1 MSGFVLCC
9 VDGKN
14 FNEAVCDYGVFVS
27 NNTKAPLRFLN
38 IVEHNSNAK
47 KLDLSGNIAL
57 GAKDDLLEKLSHDEE
72 ESSKETIKKSREL
85 LKTIEN
91 RAKETIQTDVSV
103 SLIHGEVVPSLIE
116 LKNDIKI
123 ALLGI
128 NSNQQT
134 KIGDNIQEIIRE
146 IHKPVLLVNQ
156 EFTQPK
162 KILIAYNGSNESKEI
177 LKIVASNPLFGEV
190 QRTIINCNKDKNISK
205 RLLNEA
211 KVIFSEHN
219 INVEIESL
227 QTDKKDMIEY
237 FNKNNFDIL
246 VMGAYSH
253 SRLKEFVFGSFT
265 SYVLEN
271 LNKPILLFR

>member
-1 MSGFVLCC
+1 MGGFVLCC

-38 IVEHNSNAK
+38 IVEHTSNAK
-47 KLDLSGNIAL
+47 ELDLSGNIAL

-85 LKTIEN
+85 LKNLET
-91 RAKETIQTDVSV
+91 RAKQTTQTNLSV

-156 EFTQPK
+156 EFKQPK

-190 QRTIINCNKDKNISK
+190 QRTIVNSNKDENISRK
-205 RLLNEA
+205 LLDEA
-211 KVIFSEHN
+211 KAIFSSQN
-219 INVEIESL
+219 IDVDTYSV
-227 QTDKKDMIEY
+227 QTDKKQIINY
-237 FNKNNFDIL
+237 FNENDFDLL

>member
-9 VDGKN
+9 VDGEN
-14 FNEAVCDYGVFVS
+14 FNEAVCDYGVFIS
-27 NNTKAPLRFLN
+27 NSTTSPLRFLN
-38 IVEHNSNAK
+38 IVEHNHNAK
-47 KLDLSGNIAL
+47 DLDLSGNIAL

-85 LKTIEN
+85 LKNIEN
-91 RAKETIQTDVSV
+91 RAKKTTQTDVSV
-103 SLIHGEVVPSLIE
+103 SLIHGEVVPNLIE

-128 NSNQQT
+128 NSNKKT

-190 QRTIINCNKDKNISK
+190 SRTIINSNKDEKTSQKLLQEAKEIFASQNIS
-205 RLLNEA
+205 
-211 KVIFSEHN
+211 
-219 INVEIESL
+219 VETHSL
-227 QTDKKDMIEY
+227 QTDKKNIVNY
-237 FNKNNFDIL
+237 FNENNFDIL

-265 SYVLEN
+265 SYLLEN
-271 LNKPILLFR
+271 INKPILLFR